1 MAFIW
6 QKLATER
13 AGIRRAKLVHVLWTL
28 LWLRTYTT
36 LPNLSA
42 MCGVTPKTF
51 RGKVW
56 YYAASIARLSSE
68 YVSENNDLRVCTE
81 NVIWI
86 RWENRMMGDTGEK
99 CHVTVDGT
107 DFQNSRTNALLSK
120 MVLVDQVDQVSD
132 TRLRFV
138 SKQVGLL
145 NSMALVV
152 CRTLRYLAC

>member
-6 QKLATER
+6 QKLVENDATER

-28 LWLRTYTT
+28 LWLRTYNT

-68 YVSENNDLRVCTE
+68 YVSENNDLRVCF
-81 NVIWI
+81 I
-86 RWENRMMGDTGEK
+86 
-99 CHVTVDGT
+99 VD
-107 DFQNSRTNALLSK
+107 
-120 MVLVDQVDQVSD
+120 
-132 TRLRFV
+132 
-138 SKQVGLL
+138 
-145 NSMALVV
+145 
-152 CRTLRYLAC
+152 